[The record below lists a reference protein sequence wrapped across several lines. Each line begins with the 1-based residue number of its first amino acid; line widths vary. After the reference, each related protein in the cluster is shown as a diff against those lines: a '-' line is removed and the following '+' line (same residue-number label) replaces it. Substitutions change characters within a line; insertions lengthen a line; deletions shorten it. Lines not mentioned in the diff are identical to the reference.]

1 MSKVKAKKQ
10 SISLD
15 MTAMCDM
22 AFLLLTFFILT
33 AKMKVPEPAQFDVP
47 SSISPEIYDEQQNVI
62 RISISNDNRIF
73 LTVPDQT
80 LRREMIDIYA
90 KNFNVPMDEKQK
102 MAFELTETF
111 GMQRSDLMTYL
122 NQNTDVRKKFPQ
134 SGIPAD
140 STNNELEEWLA
151 TAIAARSGLNIAI
164 KGDKNS
170 NYEKFGE
177 VVAALKKRR
186 IYKFSLVTNLESK
199 PSNI

>member
-47 SSISPEIYDEQQNVI
+47 SSISPEIYDEHNVI
-62 RISISNDNRIF
+62 RISISNYNRIF
-73 LTVPDQT
+73 LTIPDQK
-80 LRREMIDIYA
+80 LRREMIDVYS
-90 KNFNVPMDEKQK
+90 KNFNVPMTERQK
-102 MAFELTETF
+102 MTFELTETF
-111 GMQRSDLMTYL
+111 GMQRSDLLIYL
-122 NQNTDVRKKFPQ
+122 NQNDEVRKKIIQ
-134 SGIPAD
+134 MGIPAD

-151 TAIAARSGLNIAI
+151 TAVASRPGLDIAI
-164 KGDKNS
+164 KGDQNS

-186 IYKFSLVTNLESK
+186 IYKFSLVTNLEAK

>member
-1 MSKVKAKKQ
+1 MSKVKAKRH

-47 SSISPEIYDEQQNVI
+47 SSISTQKYDETNLI

-73 LTVPDQT
+73 LTIPDQN
-80 LRREMIDIYA
+80 LRREMIDAYS
-90 KNFNVPMDEKQK
+90 KTFNVNLSEAQK

-111 GMQRSDLMTYL
+111 GMQKSDLALYL
-122 NQNTDVRKKFPQ
+122 AQPVEARKKFIQ

-140 STNNELEEWLA
+140 STNNELEQWIA
-151 TAIAARSGLNIAI
+151 TAKGVRPELTIAI
-164 KGDKNS
+164 KGDKDA
-170 NYEKFGE
+170 NYSTFGE
-177 VVAALKKRR
+177 VIATLKKRR
-186 IYKFSLVTNLESK
+186 IYAFSLVTTLEAK
-199 PSNI
+199 PSNL